1 MRAPPHR
8 ATPSPRHRARQW
20 PRHRASD
27 RTGPPAGPP
36 PGGVPGAPAA
46 PSFRPE
52 IHGLR
57 GTAVLLVVLYHVW
70 FDRVSGGV
78 DVFLF
83 ISAFFLTGTF
93 LRRMEAGAPLAPIA
107 YWARTFK
114 RLLPPAALVILS
126 TLAAVLLL
134 LPPTTWLT
142 TLEDAAGSLLQ
153 VQNWVLIGRDTDYD
167 AATGAATSTLQ
178 HFWSLSIQGQVFLLW
193 PLLFALCAVVARRS
207 RFSPRAV
214 VAVVFGVIA
223 VASFG
228 WSVHSTGVQQPIAYF
243 DTTAR
248 IWEFAAGTLL
258 ALLPAAT
265 GPARPGSPLARPW
278 LRLVLGWAGLAAL
291 VSTGALLEVQRM
303 FPGWIALVPLT
314 GAALV
319 FLAGSTGSALGADR
333 LLSSRPFAFLGEIS
347 YGLYLVHWPL
357 LVIVLL
363 VTGQESAGFVE
374 GTVLIALS
382 VVLAHLLTRLVDT
395 PIRRWGWANASPW
408 RSAAVVGLVLVLA
421 LTPTVLSRSFI
432 EQAQEAAEQRA
443 GADNPGARVLDPDFT
458 PHPDADP
465 EAAPLPTEATLR
477 DDRIALTEECTGEIA
492 PDDESVAEHCT
503 STAAPED
510 AKVMVALGSSR
521 LGQAVVPLIRPAEE
535 NGWKLIVIRRPGC
548 QFVPGTMTYAGQECY
563 DHNLAALE
571 YVRELEP
578 DAVVLNTTSYRG
590 NAPES
595 ASESLQEAVPTLLDE
610 GTELIALRTLPRTP
624 EDPVTCMEEGG
635 SPESCSQPLDPA
647 LMPPDRADAADLDEL
662 ADRGPVHAVDLTDRI
677 CPDHE
682 CPTLIGN
689 VFVFYDTDHVTATYM
704 DTLGDET
711 TRQLEESGFTW

>member
-1 MRAPPHR
+1 QRPRGGRFGLPLRGGRALPRGRAGADACRARRGRLLAPARLRLLDGALGRRRPRRPPQLSRAARSRHPAPPGRGPDAEDQRAAAVCDRRGRHRRLRRRLRAGRGPPSALRVQQRHALRLHDRPDHRDPAGDDHDRRGHHAAVDALGTRDVRDRGPAAAAAGQRGVPARMRAPPHR
-8 ATPSPRHRARQW
+8 ATQSPRHRARQW

-36 PGGVPGAPAA
+36 PGAVPGAPAA

-193 PLLFALCAVVARRS
+193 PLLFALCAVVATRS

-214 VAVVFGVIA
+214 VAGVFGVTA
-223 VASFG
+223 VASCG
-228 WSVHSTGVQQPIAYF
+228 CSLHSTGVQQPIAYF
-243 DTTAR
+243 DSPAR
-248 IWEFAAGTLL
+248 IWEFAAGALL

-265 GPARPGSPLARPW
+265 GPPRPGSPLARPW
-278 LRLVLGWAGLAAL
+278 LRLVLGWAGLAVL

-333 LLSSRPFAFLGEIS
+333 LLEHQGRPRQRDGPGVPGRVDGLRPGRRPAAGLAALRLPRGDQLRAVPGALAAAGHRAAGDRTGERRVRGGHGPDRPQHRARPSADPPGGHPDPAVGVGERLTVALGR
-347 YGLYLVHWPL
+347 G
-357 LVIVLL
+357 
-363 VTGQESAGFVE
+363 GG
-374 GTVLIALS
+374 
-382 VVLAHLLTRLVDT
+382 
-395 PIRRWGWANASPW
+395 
-408 RSAAVVGLVLVLA
+408 
-421 LTPTVLSRSFI
+421 
-432 EQAQEAAEQRA
+432 
-443 GADNPGARVLDPDFT
+443 PGAR
-458 PHPDADP
+458 A
-465 EAAPLPTEATLR
+465 
-477 DDRIALTEECTGEIA
+477 
-492 PDDESVAEHCT
+492 
-503 STAAPED
+503 
-510 AKVMVALGSSR
+510 
-521 LGQAVVPLIRPAEE
+521 
-535 NGWKLIVIRRPGC
+535 
-548 QFVPGTMTYAGQECY
+548 
-563 DHNLAALE
+563 
-571 YVRELEP
+571 
-578 DAVVLNTTSYRG
+578 
-590 NAPES
+590 
-595 ASESLQEAVPTLLDE
+595 
-610 GTELIALRTLPRTP
+610 
-624 EDPVTCMEEGG
+624 
-635 SPESCSQPLDPA
+635 
-647 LMPPDRADAADLDEL
+647 RADSHRALPLLHRAGPGGRRAAG
-662 ADRGPVHAVDLTDRI
+662 RG
-677 CPDHE
+677 
-682 CPTLIGN
+682 
-689 VFVFYDTDHVTATYM
+689 
-704 DTLGDET
+704 
-711 TRQLEESGFTW
+711 RQPGGAGPGSRFHPAPRCR